1 MPRGLQPFLV
11 SRAEEREPRR
21 RPHQQARQ
29 AAPKRPRPRRRAL
42 LLVTRTE
49 EHVEDSRS
57 AREDGIDGD
66 GLLAH
71 LMREAI
77 TRSSEPISDKTR
89 TWKGGSGCGDSFRFH
104 FVFVMPRRSTTVLAY
119 LMRDAIMGHQRS
131 L

>member
-42 LLVTRTE
+42 LLVTRTG

-77 TRSSEPISDKTR
+77 TRSSEDGID
-89 TWKGGSGCGDSFRFH
+89 GDGL
-104 FVFVMPRRSTTVLAY
+104 LAH
-119 LMRDAIMGHQRS
+119 LMREALKGHQRMAS
-131 L
+131 MEMDCWHT